1 MFVAGEV
8 VEASVELVAEF
19 AIQCG
24 CKENR
29 SVTTHALFLKAPWGH
44 LSAINQHV
52 LNHWFKSIN
61 WVHESRWYT

>member
-29 SVTTHALFLKAPWGH
+29 SVTTHALFLKAASTMG
-44 LSAINQHV
+44 SSICNQ
-52 LNHWFKSIN
+52 S
-61 WVHESRWYT
+61 TCT